1 MSKAPC
7 YVTTPIYY
15 VNDQPHVGHA
25 YTTVTT
31 DFLARWHRSDGHDT
45 WFLTGT
51 DEHGEKVNN
60 AAAEAGRETQA
71 FVDQVSRRFRDAWQA
86 LDISHDD
93 FIRTTE
99 ERHKRVV
106 RAILQRIHDAGDV
119 YYGEYEGLYSVGQE
133 RYVGEDELVD
143 GKLPEDR
150 DPPVLRREGNYFFRM
165 EKYRHWLRDFLEAN
179 PGWIHPAGY
188 RSEML
193 GLLRAPV
200 GDLSISRPR
209 DRLPW
214 GIGLPWDDSHVT
226 YVWCD
231 ALINYVSALGYPDDP
246 RYRTFWPR
254 TWHLI
259 GKDILRQHAMFWPT
273 MLKSAGLPLPERI
286 LVGGYLSGSDGRK
299 MSKSLGNVLD
309 PFQLADRY
317 GTDAVR
323 YYLLRIL
330 PYGNDGNAGEAGLV
344 ERYNADLAN
353 DLGNLL
359 SRTLT
364 LVNRHLD
371 GAVGAPR
378 PGPAEREVQE
388 HADGLADAV
397 RGLIAGMRLNGALEE
412 VMQFVRRLNRYFN
425 DRQPWALAKDPQAR
439 ERLETVL
446 YTAVEGLRL
455 AAVLLAPAMPA
466 KTATLLSALG
476 LQPQSVRDGA
486 RWGLTPPGATVDPD
500 PPVLFPRI
508 GSVPRIDSG
517 ARIDA
522 GGRTGAGTRPRTA
535 KPATERSGPERSGA
549 KPSEPPK
556 PTRKE
561 PAVSDNLITFEDF
574 GRVDMRVAE
583 VLTAERVPKTDRLLK
598 LGIRIGDEE
607 RTVVAGIA
615 AWYEAEQ
622 MVGRKIVVV
631 ANLKPAKLR
640 GIVSQGM
647 LLAAEDDAGNL
658 ALLEVPPDTAS
669 GARVK

>member
-1 MSKAPC
+1 MSKVPC

-31 DFLARWHRSDGHDT
+31 DFLARWHRSDGHET

-60 AAAEAGRETQA
+60 AAAEAGEETQA
-71 FVDQVSRRFRDAWQA
+71 FVDRVSQRFRDAWEA
-86 LDISHDD
+86 LDISQDD

-106 RAILQRIHDAGDV
+106 RAILQRVHDEGDV
-119 YYGEYEGLYSVGQE
+119 YFGEYEGLYSVGQE

-150 DPPVLRREGNYFFRM
+150 DPPVLRREGNWFFRM
-165 EKYRHWLRDFLEAN
+165 EKYREWLREHLEAN

-193 GLLRAPV
+193 GLLREPV

-209 DRLPW
+209 ERLPW

-226 YVWCD
+226 YVWFD

-246 RYRTFWPR
+246 RYHTFWPR

-309 PFQLADRY
+309 PFELADRY

-330 PYGNDGNAGEAGLV
+330 PYGNDGNAGENGLV

-353 DLGNLL
+353 DLGNLM

-364 LVNRHLD
+364 LVNRHL
-371 GAVGAPR
+371 GGTIGTPQ

-388 HADGLADAV
+388 HADGLADTV
-397 RGLIAGMRLNGALEE
+397 RELIAGMRLNGALEE
-412 VMQFVRRLNRYFN
+412 ILQFVRRLNRYFN
-425 DRQPWALAKDPQAR
+425 AEQPWALAKDPEAR
-439 ERLETVL
+439 ERLNTVL

-455 AAVLLAPAMPA
+455 TAVLLAPAMPA
-466 KTATLLSALG
+466 KTATLLAALG
-476 LQPQSVRDGA
+476 AEEQTVRDGA
-486 RWGLTPPGATVDPD
+486 GWGLTPPGTTVDPD
-500 PPVLFPRI
+500 PPALF
-508 GSVPRIDSG
+508 PRIDSG
-517 ARIDA
+517 KS
-522 GGRTGAGTRPRTA
+522 RPAAKPAAKPRKTA
-535 KPATERSGPERSGA
+535 KPA
-549 KPSEPPK
+549 PPK
-556 PTRKE
+556 PTAKE
-561 PAVSDNLITFEDF
+561 PEVSDETHTTDNLITFDEF
-574 GRVDMRVAE
+574 GRVDLRVAE

-598 LGIRIGDEE
+598 LGVRIGGEE
-607 RTVVAGIA
+607 RTIVAGIA
-615 AWYEAEQ
+615 AWYDAEQ

-640 GIVSQGM
+640 GIESQGM

-658 ALLEVPPDTAS
+658 ALVEVPGDTAS

>member
-1 MSKAPC
+1 MSKAPF

-31 DFLARWHRSDGHDT
+31 DFLARWHRSDGHET
-45 WFLTGT
+45 YFLTGT

-60 AAAEAGRETQA
+60 AAAEAGEDTQA
-71 FVDQVSRRFRDAWQA
+71 FVDRVSGRFRDAWQA

-106 RAILQRIHDAGDV
+106 RTLLQRVHDAGDV
-119 YYGEYEGLYSVGQE
+119 YFGEYEGLYSVGQE

-150 DPPVLRREGNYFFRM
+150 DPPILRREGNWFFRM
-165 EKYRHWLRDFLEAN
+165 EKYRNWLREFLESN
-179 PGWIHPAGY
+179 PGWVHPDGY

-193 GLLRAPV
+193 GLLREPI

-209 DRLPW
+209 ERLPW
-214 GIGLPWDDSHVT
+214 GIGMPWDDAHVT
-226 YVWCD
+226 YVWFD

-246 RYRTFWPR
+246 RYHTFWPR

-309 PFQLADRY
+309 PFELADRY

-330 PYGNDGNAGEAGLV
+330 PYGNDGSAGEDGLV

-353 DLGNLL
+353 DLGNLM
-359 SRTLT
+359 SRSLT
-364 LVNRHLD
+364 MVNRHL
-371 GAVGAPR
+371 GGTIGAPQ
-378 PGPAEREVQE
+378 PGPPEREVQE
-388 HADGLADAV
+388 HADGLADTV
-397 RGLIAGMRLNGALEE
+397 RALIARMRVNGALEE
-412 VMQFVRRLNRYFN
+412 IMQFVRRLNRYFN
-425 DRQPWALAKDPQAR
+425 DQQPWALAKDPQAR
-439 ERLETVL
+439 ERLQTVL
-446 YTAVEGLRL
+446 YTAVEGLRI
-455 AAVLLAPAMPA
+455 AAVLLTPAMPA
-466 KTATLLSALG
+466 KSATLLAAVGGQS
-476 LQPQSVRDGA
+476 QSVRDGA
-486 RWGLTPPGATVDPD
+486 RWGLTPAGTTVASD
-500 PPVLFPRI
+500 PPILFPRI
-508 GSVPRIDSG
+508 GSGKQP
-517 ARIDA
+517 
-522 GGRTGAGTRPRTA
+522 RTGKQQRSR
-535 KPATERSGPERSGA
+535 KPAA
-549 KPSEPPK
+549 EPPK
-556 PTRKE
+556 TALPEPTVPETTVKE
-561 PAVSDNLITFEDF
+561 PEVSDDNLITFDEF
-574 GRVDMRVAE
+574 GHVDLRVAE

-598 LGIRIGDEE
+598 LGVRIGDEE
-607 RTVVAGIA
+607 RTIVAGIA
-615 AWYEAEQ
+615 AWYEPEQ
-622 MVGRKIVVV
+622 MVGRKIIVV

-640 GIVSQGM
+640 GIESQGM

-658 ALLEVPPDTAS
+658 ALVEVPGDTAS

>member
-60 AAAEAGRETQA
+60 AAAGAGEDTQA
-71 FVDQVSRRFRDAWQA
+71 FVDRVSGRFRDAWQA
-86 LDISHDD
+86 LDISQDD

-106 RAILQRIHDAGDV
+106 RAILQRIYDAGDV
-119 YYGEYEGLYSVGQE
+119 YFGEYEGLYSVGQE

-150 DPPVLRREGNYFFRM
+150 DPPVLRREANWFFRM
-165 EKYRHWLRDFLEAN
+165 EKYREWLREFLEAN

-193 GLLRAPV
+193 GLLREPV

-214 GIGLPWDDSHVT
+214 GIGLPWDDSHVA

-246 RYRTFWPR
+246 RYHTFWPR

-273 MLKSAGLPLPERI
+273 MLRSAGLPLPQRI

-299 MSKSLGNVLD
+299 MSKSLDNVLD
-309 PFQLADRY
+309 PFELAHRY

-323 YYLLRIL
+323 YYLLRIF
-330 PYGNDGNAGEAGLV
+330 PYGNDGSAGEAGLV

-353 DLGNLL
+353 DLGNLV
-359 SRTLT
+359 SRSLT
-364 LVNRHLD
+364 LVNRHLG
-371 GAVGAPR
+371 GAIGAQR
-378 PGPAEREVQE
+378 PGPAEREVQQ
-388 HADGLADAV
+388 HAGGLAGAV
-397 RGLIAGMRLNGALEE
+397 RSSIARMRLNGALEE
-412 VMQFVRRLNRYFN
+412 IMQFVRRLNRYFN
-425 DRQPWALAKDPQAR
+425 DQQPWALAKDPQAR

-446 YTAVEGLRL
+446 YTAVEGLRI
-455 AAVLLAPAMPA
+455 AAVLLEPAMPV
-466 KTATLLSALG
+466 KTAALLSALG

-486 RWGLTPPGATVDPD
+486 RWGLTPPGTRVAAN
-500 PPVLFPRI
+500 PPALFPRI
-508 GSVPRIDSG
+508 DV
-517 ARIDA
+517 
-522 GGRTGAGTRPRTA
+522 GGRPRNA
-535 KPATERSGPERSGA
+535 KPAAQRSEP
-549 KPSEPPK
+549 KPAEPPQSIPPK
-556 PTRKE
+556 PMHEE
-561 PAVSDNLITFEDF
+561 PAVNDDNLITFDEF
-574 GRVDMRVAE
+574 GRVDLRVAE
-583 VLTAERVPKTDRLLK
+583 VLTAERVPKTDRLLQ

-622 MVGRKIVVV
+622 MVGRKIIVV

-647 LLAAEDDAGNL
+647 LLAAEDDDGNL
-658 ALLEVPPDTAS
+658 ALLEVPRDTAS
-669 GARVK
+669 GAKVK

>member
-1 MSKAPC
+1 MSRVPC

-60 AAAEAGRETQA
+60 AAAEAGRDTQG
-71 FVDQVSRRFRDAWQA
+71 FVDRVSRRFRDAWQA

-106 RAILQRIHDAGDV
+106 RAILQRIRDAGDV

-133 RYVGEDELVD
+133 RYVGKDELVD

-150 DPPVLRREGNYFFRM
+150 DPPILRREGNWFFRM
-165 EKYRHWLRDFLEAN
+165 EKYRTWLREFLEAN
-179 PGWIHPAGY
+179 PGWIHPPGY
-188 RSEML
+188 RAEML
-193 GLLRAPV
+193 GLLREPV

-209 DRLPW
+209 ERLPW

-309 PFQLADRY
+309 PFHLADRY
-317 GTDAVR
+317 GADAVR

-359 SRTLT
+359 SRSLT

-371 GAVGAPR
+371 GAVGAPV
-378 PGPAEREVQE
+378 PGPAEQEVRE

-397 RGLIAGMRLNGALEE
+397 RGRIAGMRLNGALEE

-425 DRQPWALAKDPQAR
+425 DQQPWVLAKDPGAR
-439 ERLETVL
+439 ERLNTVL
-446 YTAVEGLRL
+446 YTAVDGLRM

-466 KTATLLSALG
+466 KTAALLSAIG
-476 LQPQSVRDGA
+476 LEPQSVRDGA
-486 RWGLTPPGATVDPD
+486 RWGLTPPGARVAPD
-500 PPVLFPRI
+500 PPALFPRI
-508 GSVPRIDSG
+508 DTRSRNKPAGTDAAAPAKPAGPAGARTDSG
-517 ARIDA
+517 AGKRQRA
-522 GGRTGAGTRPRTA
+522 A
-535 KPATERSGPERSGA
+535 KPA
-549 KPSEPPK
+549 PSEPPK
-556 PTRKE
+556 PNRKE
-561 PAVSDNLITFEDF
+561 PVVSENVITFDEF
-574 GRVDMRVAE
+574 SRVDLRVAE

-598 LGIRIGDEE
+598 LGIRIGEEE

-615 AWYEAEQ
+615 AWYQAEQ
-622 MVGRKIVVV
+622 MVGRKIIVV

-640 GIVSQGM
+640 GIESQGM

-658 ALLEVPPDTAS
+658 ALLEVPPGTAS
-669 GARVK
+669 GAKVK

>member
-1 MSKAPC
+1 MSKIPC

-31 DFLARWHRSDGHDT
+31 DFLARWHRSDGHET

-60 AAAEAGRETQA
+60 AAAEAACDTQT
-71 FVDQVSRRFRDAWQA
+71 FVDRVSQRFRDAWEA

-106 RAILQRIHDAGDV
+106 RAILQRVHDEGDV
-119 YYGEYEGLYSVGQE
+119 YFGEYEGLYSVGQE

-150 DPPVLRREGNYFFRM
+150 DPPVLRREGNWFFRM
-165 EKYRHWLRDFLEAN
+165 EKYREWLREHLESN

-193 GLLRAPV
+193 GLLREPV

-209 DRLPW
+209 ERLPW

-226 YVWCD
+226 YVWFD

-246 RYRTFWPR
+246 RYHTFWPR

-309 PFQLADRY
+309 PFELADRY

-330 PYGNDGNAGEAGLV
+330 PYGNDGNAGEDSLV

-353 DLGNLL
+353 DLGNLM

-364 LVNRHLD
+364 LVNRHL
-371 GAVGAPR
+371 GGTIGAPK
-378 PGPAEREVQE
+378 PGLAEREVQE
-388 HADGLADAV
+388 HADGLADTV
-397 RGLIAGMRLNGALEE
+397 RELIAGIRLNGALEE
-412 VMQFVRRLNRYFN
+412 VLQFIRRLNRYFN
-425 DRQPWALAKDPQAR
+425 DQQPWALAKDPQDR
-439 ERLETVL
+439 ERLNTVL
-446 YTAVEGLRL
+446 YTAVEGLRI

-466 KTATLLSALG
+466 KSATLLSAVG
-476 LQPQSVRDGA
+476 GQAQSVRDGA
-486 RWGLTPPGATVDPD
+486 RWGLTPPGTVVASD
-500 PPVLFPRI
+500 PPALFPRI
-508 GSVPRIDSG
+508 DTGKQPRK
-517 ARIDA
+517 AKKQP
-522 GGRTGAGTRPRTA
+522 TR
-535 KPATERSGPERSGA
+535 KPAA
-549 KPSEPPK
+549 EPPK
-556 PTRKE
+556 ARHKETKDKE
-561 PAVSDNLITFEDF
+561 PEVSDDTHTTDNLITFDEF
-574 GRVDMRVAE
+574 GRVDLRVAE

-598 LGIRIGDEE
+598 LGVRIGGEE
-607 RTVVAGIA
+607 RTIVAGIA

-640 GIVSQGM
+640 GIESQGM

-658 ALLEVPPDTAS
+658 ALVEVPGDTAS

>member
-1 MSKAPC
+1 MSRVPC

-60 AAAEAGRETQA
+60 AAAEAGRDTQG
-71 FVDQVSRRFRDAWQA
+71 FVDRVSRRFRDAWQA

-106 RAILQRIHDAGDV
+106 RAILQRIRDAGDV

-133 RYVGEDELVD
+133 RYVGKDELVD

-150 DPPVLRREGNYFFRM
+150 DPPVLRREGNWFFRM
-165 EKYRHWLRDFLEAN
+165 EKYRTWLREFLEAN
-179 PGWIHPAGY
+179 PGWIHPPGY
-188 RSEML
+188 RAEML
-193 GLLRAPV
+193 GLLREPV

-209 DRLPW
+209 ERLPW

-309 PFQLADRY
+309 PFHLADRY
-317 GTDAVR
+317 GADAVR

-359 SRTLT
+359 SRSLT

-371 GAVGAPR
+371 GAVGAPV
-378 PGPAEREVQE
+378 PGPAEQEVRE

-397 RGLIAGMRLNGALEE
+397 RGRIAGMRLNGALEE

-425 DRQPWALAKDPQAR
+425 DQQPWVLAKDPGAR
-439 ERLETVL
+439 ERLNTVL
-446 YTAVEGLRL
+446 YTAVDGLRL

-466 KTATLLSALG
+466 KTAALLSAIG
-476 LQPQSVRDGA
+476 LEPQSVRDGA
-486 RWGLTPPGATVDPD
+486 RWGLTPSGARVAPD
-500 PPVLFPRI
+500 PPALFPRI
-508 GSVPRIDSG
+508 DTRSRNKPAGTDAAAPAKSGGPAG
-517 ARIDA
+517 ARTDA
-522 GGRTGAGTRPRTA
+522 GAGKRPRAA
-535 KPATERSGPERSGA
+535 KPAS
-549 KPSEPPK
+549 SEPPK
-556 PTRKE
+556 PNRKE
-561 PAVSDNLITFEDF
+561 PVVSENVITFDEF
-574 GRVDMRVAE
+574 SRVDLRVAE

-622 MVGRKIVVV
+622 MVGRKIIVV

-640 GIVSQGM
+640 GIESQGM

-658 ALLEVPPDTAS
+658 ALLEVPPGTAS
-669 GARVK
+669 GAKVK

>member
-1 MSKAPC
+1 MSRVPC

-31 DFLARWHRSDGHDT
+31 DFLARWRRSDGHDT

-60 AAAEAGRETQA
+60 AAAEAGRDTQG
-71 FVDQVSRRFRDAWQA
+71 FVDRVSRRFRDAWQA

-106 RAILQRIHDAGDV
+106 RAILQRIRDAGDV

-133 RYVGEDELVD
+133 RYVGKDELVD

-150 DPPVLRREGNYFFRM
+150 DPPVLRREGNWFFRM
-165 EKYRHWLRDFLEAN
+165 DKYRTWLREFLEAN

-188 RSEML
+188 RAEML
-193 GLLRAPV
+193 GLLREPV

-209 DRLPW
+209 ERLPW

-254 TWHLI
+254 AWHLI

-309 PFQLADRY
+309 PFHLADRY
-317 GTDAVR
+317 GADAVR

-359 SRTLT
+359 SRSLT

-371 GAVGAPR
+371 GAVGAPV
-378 PGPAEREVQE
+378 PGPAEREVQA

-397 RGLIAGMRLNGALEE
+397 RGRIAGMRLNGALEE

-425 DRQPWALAKDPQAR
+425 DQQPWVLAKDPGAR
-439 ERLETVL
+439 ERLNTVL
-446 YTAVEGLRL
+446 YTAVDGLRL

-466 KTATLLSALG
+466 KTAALLSAIG
-476 LQPQSVRDGA
+476 LEPQSVRDGA
-486 RWGLTPPGATVDPD
+486 RWGLTPPGVRVAPD
-500 PPVLFPRI
+500 PPALFPRI
-508 GSVPRIDSG
+508 DTRNRNKPGGPAGARTDSG
-517 ARIDA
+517 A
-522 GGRTGAGTRPRTA
+522 GNRTRTA
-535 KPATERSGPERSGA
+535 KPAAEPSEPA
-549 KPSEPPK
+549 PSEPPK
-556 PTRKE
+556 PNRKE
-561 PAVSDNLITFEDF
+561 PVVSENVITFDEF
-574 GRVDMRVAE
+574 GRVDLRVAE

-598 LGIRIGDEE
+598 LGIRIGEE
-607 RTVVAGIA
+607 DRTVVAGIA
-615 AWYEAEQ
+615 AWYQAEQ
-622 MVGRKIVVV
+622 LVGRKIIVV

-640 GIVSQGM
+640 GIESQGM

-658 ALLEVPPDTAS
+658 ALLEVPPGTAS
-669 GARVK
+669 GAKVK

>member
-31 DFLARWHRSDGHDT
+31 DFLARWHRSDGHET
-45 WFLTGT
+45 YFLTGT

-60 AAAEAGRETQA
+60 AAAEAGEDTQA
-71 FVDQVSRRFRDAWQA
+71 FVDRVSGRFRDAWEA

-106 RAILQRIHDAGDV
+106 RTLLQRVYDAGDV
-119 YYGEYEGLYSVGQE
+119 YFGEYEGLYSVGQE

-150 DPPVLRREGNYFFRM
+150 DPPILRREGNYFFRM
-165 EKYRHWLRDFLEAN
+165 EKYRHWLREFLESN
-179 PGWIHPAGY
+179 PGWVHPDGY

-193 GLLRAPV
+193 GLLREPI

-209 DRLPW
+209 ERLPW
-214 GIGLPWDDSHVT
+214 GIGMPWDDAHVT
-226 YVWCD
+226 YVWFD

-246 RYRTFWPR
+246 RYHTFWPR

-309 PFQLADRY
+309 PFELADRY

-330 PYGNDGNAGEAGLV
+330 PYGNDGNAGEHGLV

-353 DLGNLL
+353 DLGNLM
-359 SRTLT
+359 SRSLT
-364 LVNRHLD
+364 LVNRHL
-371 GAVGAPR
+371 GGTIGAPQ

-388 HADGLADAV
+388 HADGLADSV
-397 RGLIAGMRLNGALEE
+397 RALIARMRVNGALEE
-412 VMQFVRRLNRYFN
+412 VLQFVRRLNRYFN
-425 DRQPWALAKDPQAR
+425 DQQPWALAKDPQAR

-446 YTAVEGLRL
+446 YTAVEGLRI
-455 AAVLLAPAMPA
+455 AAVLLEPAMPA
-466 KTATLLSALG
+466 KSATLLAAVG
-476 LQPQSVRDGA
+476 GQPQSVRDGA
-486 RWGLTPPGATVDPD
+486 RWGLTPPGTQVDPN

-508 GSVPRIDSG
+508 D
-517 ARIDA
+517 
-522 GGRTGAGTRPRTA
+522 TGKQPRTRKSA
-535 KPATERSGPERSGA
+535 AQRA
-549 KPSEPPK
+549 EPPK
-556 PTRKE
+556 PARPEPTVKE
-561 PAVSDNLITFEDF
+561 PEMSDDNLITFDEF
-574 GRVDMRVAE
+574 GRVDLRVAE

-598 LGIRIGDEE
+598 LGVRIGDEE
-607 RTVVAGIA
+607 RTIVAGIA
-615 AWYEAEQ
+615 AWYEPEQ
-622 MVGRKIVVV
+622 MVGRKIIVV

-640 GIVSQGM
+640 GIESQGM

-658 ALLEVPPDTAS
+658 ALVEVPGDTAS

>member
-1 MSKAPC
+1 MSRVPC

-60 AAAEAGRETQA
+60 AAAEAGRDTQG
-71 FVDQVSRRFRDAWQA
+71 FVDRVSRRFRDAWQA

-106 RAILQRIHDAGDV
+106 RAILQRIRDAGDV

-133 RYVGEDELVD
+133 RYVGKDELVD

-150 DPPVLRREGNYFFRM
+150 DPPVLRREGNWFFRM
-165 EKYRHWLRDFLEAN
+165 DKYRTWLREFLEAN

-188 RSEML
+188 RAEML
-193 GLLRAPV
+193 GLLREPV

-209 DRLPW
+209 ERLPW

-254 TWHLI
+254 AWHLI

-309 PFQLADRY
+309 PFHLADRY
-317 GTDAVR
+317 GADAVR

-359 SRTLT
+359 SRSLT

-371 GAVGAPR
+371 GAVGAPV
-378 PGPAEREVQE
+378 PGPAEREVRE

-397 RGLIAGMRLNGALEE
+397 RGRIAGMRLNGALEE

-425 DRQPWALAKDPQAR
+425 DQQPWVLAKDPGAR
-439 ERLETVL
+439 ERLNTVL
-446 YTAVEGLRL
+446 YTAVDGLRL

-466 KTATLLSALG
+466 KTAALLSAIG
-476 LQPQSVRDGA
+476 LEPQSIRDGA
-486 RWGLTPPGATVDPD
+486 RWGLTPPGVRVAPD
-500 PPVLFPRI
+500 PPALFPRI
-508 GSVPRIDSG
+508 DTRSRNKPGGPAGARTDSG
-517 ARIDA
+517 A
-522 GGRTGAGTRPRTA
+522 GSRTRTA
-535 KPATERSGPERSGA
+535 KPAAEPSRPA
-549 KPSEPPK
+549 PSEPPK
-556 PTRKE
+556 PNRKE
-561 PAVSDNLITFEDF
+561 PVVSENVITFDEF
-574 GRVDMRVAE
+574 GRVDLRVAE

-598 LGIRIGDEE
+598 LGIRIGEEE

-615 AWYEAEQ
+615 AWYQAEQ
-622 MVGRKIVVV
+622 LVGRKIIVV

-640 GIVSQGM
+640 GIESQGM

-658 ALLEVPPDTAS
+658 ALLEVPPGTAS
-669 GARVK
+669 GAKVK